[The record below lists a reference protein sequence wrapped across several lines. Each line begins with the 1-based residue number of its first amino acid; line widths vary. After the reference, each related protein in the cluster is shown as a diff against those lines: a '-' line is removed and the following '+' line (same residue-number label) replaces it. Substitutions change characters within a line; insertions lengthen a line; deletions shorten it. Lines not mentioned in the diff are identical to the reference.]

1 MTMNKKYWTEQL
13 GEGWALALKDTL
25 KSDYM
30 VKLQEFLTM
39 EYTMQRVHPHKNDIF
54 NYFRLCPREKIKM
67 VIMFKEP
74 GVDIEIF
81 PHNYS
86 DDYIDQLHNGSLN
99 KIFNCIREQYDDGKE
114 LFLGFDHNF
123 EAWAKQGV
131 LILPTRLTTRKGRD
145 HSKAWKK
152 FILAVIE
159 DIRTYYANTCFLLWG
174 DEAKEFSDLLS
185 YNQHVFTWESPTDAF
200 REDKD
205 WNCPNFK
212 AVDKLLEYLHG
223 KKDNIQW

>member
-1 MTMNKKYWTEQL
+1 MVKGKQYWVEQL
-13 GEGWALALKDTL
+13 GEEWALALKDTL

-30 VKLQEFLTM
+30 TKLQEFLAL
-39 EYTMQRVHPHKNDIF
+39 EYAMNRVHPSDKDIF
-54 NYFRLCPREKIKM
+54 QYFRLCPRNKIKM

-74 GVDIEIF
+74 GVDISVF
-81 PHNYS
+81 PHNY
-86 DDYIDQLHNGSLN
+86 DDSYIDTLHNGSLN
-99 KIFNCIREQYDDGKE
+99 KIFECIRAQYDDGSTM
-114 LFLGFDHNF
+114 FFDFDHSF
-123 EAWAKQGV
+123 ETWAKQGV

-174 DEAKEFSDLLS
+174 EEAKQFADMLS
-185 YNQHVFTWESPTDAF
+185 YNQHVFTWESPDLAF
-200 REDKD
+200 KENRD
-205 WNCPNFK
+205 WQCPNFK

>member
-1 MTMNKKYWTEQL
+1 MDKGKKYWIDEL
-13 GEGWALALKDTL
+13 GEGWAIALKDTL

-39 EYTMQRVHPHKNDIF
+39 EYTMHHVHPHRNNLF
-54 NYFRLCPREKIKM
+54 HYFRLCPREKIKL
-67 VIMFKEP
+67 VIIFKEP
-74 GVDIEIF
+74 GIDIDIF

-86 DDYIDQLHNGSLN
+86 DSYIDEIHNGSIN
-99 KIFNCIREQYDDGKE
+99 KVFECVRSQYSDESG
-114 LFLGFDHNF
+114 LFLSFDHSF
-123 EAWAKQGV
+123 ETWAEQGV

-152 FILAVIE
+152 FILATIE
-159 DIRTYYANTCFLLWG
+159 DIRTYYGNTCFLLWG
-174 DEAKEFSDLLS
+174 NEAKEFSSLLS
-185 YNQHVFTWESPTDAF
+185 YNQHVFTWESPVEAF
-200 REDKD
+200 KEDRD